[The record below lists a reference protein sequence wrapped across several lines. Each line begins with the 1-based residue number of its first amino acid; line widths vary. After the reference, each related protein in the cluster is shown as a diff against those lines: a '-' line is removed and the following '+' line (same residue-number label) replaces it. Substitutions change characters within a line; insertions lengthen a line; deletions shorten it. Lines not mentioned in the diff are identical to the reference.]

1 MKKLKQFLFIFVPLL
16 LVIAIQFLATYFA
29 MGLSL
34 LIESGWYSVTG
45 SAGFLDIVDDAF
57 SLWSSQRFN
66 TGILLIYNAMSIA
79 VFGLW
84 YYCRYGGNYRPVLRQ
99 TFHPAAIAGIVML
112 MPGTQYLTTYIMSF
126 VASLFPHWMDAYESL
141 LETAGLDDQISI
153 LMVICSVIFA
163 PFCEELVFRGVTMHQ
178 AKKCLPFWAAN
189 LLQALLFGIF
199 HMNMIQGIY
208 AFCLGL
214 VLGYVCNRGGSIY
227 YSILLHMLFNFWGTV
242 LSGLIP
248 FGDTTF
254 SLIFWFLV
262 RHRHDSWRSDRLYLR
277 HPKAAGGRPL
287 IGYASLRY
295 SFRNRINH
303 LHLFSRSD
311 ADAQVVV
318 DAFLG
323 KMTHIDM
330 LPAQRLEQ
338 FCCRHALVR
347 SKDKIAHRIPERKT

>member
-1 MKKLKQFLFIFVPLL
+1 M
-16 LVIAIQFLATYFA
+16 
-29 MGLSL
+29 
-34 LIESGWYSVTG
+34 
-45 SAGFLDIVDDAF
+45 
-57 SLWSSQRFN
+57 
-66 TGILLIYNAMSIA
+66 
-79 VFGLW
+79 
-84 YYCRYGGNYRPVLRQ
+84 
-99 TFHPAAIAGIVML
+99 
-112 MPGTQYLTTYIMSF
+112 
-126 VASLFPHWMDAYESL
+126 
-141 LETAGLDDQISI
+141 AGLDDQISI

-227 YSILLHMLFNFWGTV
+227 YSLLLHMLFNFWGTV

-254 SLIFWFLV
+254 AFIFWFLFGIAMTV
-262 RHRHDSWRSDRLYLR
+262 GGLVALLTSASKDFRRPAA
-277 HPKAAGGRPL
+277 HPLCLFQIFLQEPNKR
-287 IGYASLRY
+287 
-295 SFRNRINH
+295 

-311 ADAQVVV
+311 ADTQVVV
-318 DAFLG
+318 DAFLS
-323 KMTHIDM
+323 KMAHIDM

-347 SKDKIAHRIPERKT
+347 SKDKIAHRIPERKSQRPQFFFRPLSRLDDLFFLVSSK

>member
-66 TGILLIYNAMSIA
+66 TGVLLIYNAMSIA

-227 YSILLHMLFNFWGTV
+227 YSLLLHMLFNFWGTV

-254 SLIFWFLV
+254 SLIFWFLF
-262 RHRHDSWRSDRLYLR
+262 
-277 HPKAAGGRPL
+277 G
-287 IGYASLRY
+287 
-295 SFRNRINH
+295 
-303 LHLFSRSD
+303 
-311 ADAQVVV
+311 
-318 DAFLG
+318 
-323 KMTHIDM
+323 
-330 LPAQRLEQ
+330 
-338 FCCRHALVR
+338 
-347 SKDKIAHRIPERKT
+347 IA

>member
-66 TGILLIYNAMSIA
+66 TGVLLIYNAMSIA

-112 MPGTQYLTTYIMSF
+112 IPGTQYLTTYIMSF

-163 PFCEELVFRGVTMHQ
+163 PFCEELSS
-178 AKKCLPFWAAN
+178 AASP
-189 LLQALLFGIF
+189 
-199 HMNMIQGIY
+199 
-208 AFCLGL
+208 C
-214 VLGYVCNRGGSIY
+214 
-227 YSILLHMLFNFWGTV
+227 
-242 LSGLIP
+242 
-248 FGDTTF
+248 
-254 SLIFWFLV
+254 
-262 RHRHDSWRSDRLYLR
+262 
-277 HPKAAGGRPL
+277 
-287 IGYASLRY
+287 IGKEMS
-295 SFRNRINH
+295 
-303 LHLFSRSD
+303 
-311 ADAQVVV
+311 
-318 DAFLG
+318 AFLG
-323 KMTHIDM
+323 SQSAAGAAFWHLPHEHDRASTHSVWD
-330 LPAQRLEQ
+330 L
-338 FCCRHALVR
+338 F
-347 SKDKIAHRIPERKT
+347 

>member
-66 TGILLIYNAMSIA
+66 TGVLLIYNAMSIA

-153 LMVICSVIFA
+153 LMAICSVIFA

-227 YSILLHMLFNFWGTV
+227 YSLLLHMLFNFWGTV

-254 SLIFWFLV
+254 AFIFWFLFGIAMTV
-262 RHRHDSWRSDRLYLR
+262 
-277 HPKAAGGRPL
+277 GGL
-287 IGYASLRY
+287 
-295 SFRNRINH
+295 
-303 LHLFSRSD
+303 
-311 ADAQVVV
+311 V
-318 DAFLG
+318 AFNFG
-323 KMTHIDM
+323 I
-330 LPAQRLEQ
+330 QRLQ
-338 FCCRHALVR
+338 TAGRASAMPL
-347 SKDKIAHRIPERKT
+347 SDIPSGTE

>member
-66 TGILLIYNAMSIA
+66 TGVLLIYNAMSIA

-153 LMVICSVIFA
+153 LMVCHLRPV
-163 PFCEELVFRGVTMHQ
+163 VRGTG
-178 AKKCLPFWAAN
+178 LPRCHHA
-189 LLQALLFGIF
+189 
-199 HMNMIQGIY
+199 
-208 AFCLGL
+208 
-214 VLGYVCNRGGSIY
+214 
-227 YSILLHMLFNFWGTV
+227 
-242 LSGLIP
+242 SGKEM
-248 FGDTTF
+248 
-254 SLIFWFLV
+254 S
-262 RHRHDSWRSDRLYLR
+262 
-277 HPKAAGGRPL
+277 
-287 IGYASLRY
+287 
-295 SFRNRINH
+295 
-303 LHLFSRSD
+303 
-311 ADAQVVV
+311 
-318 DAFLG
+318 AFLG
-323 KMTHIDM
+323 SQSAAGAAFWH
-330 LPAQRLEQ
+330 LPHEHDPGHLRILSGTCFRLCLQ
-338 FCCRHALVR
+338 PRRQHLLLAPFAHAV
-347 SKDKIAHRIPERKT
+347 

>member
-1 MKKLKQFLFIFVPLL
+1 
-16 LVIAIQFLATYFA
+16 
-29 MGLSL
+29 
-34 LIESGWYSVTG
+34 
-45 SAGFLDIVDDAF
+45 
-57 SLWSSQRFN
+57 
-66 TGILLIYNAMSIA
+66 MSIA

-153 LMVICSVIFA
+153 LMVVCSVIFA

-254 SLIFWFLV
+254 SLIFWFLFGIAMTV
-262 RHRHDSWRSDRLYLR
+262 GGLIVFTSGIRKLQ
-277 HPKAAGGRPL
+277 AAGRSSAMPL
-287 IGYASLRY
+287 
-295 SFRNRINH
+295 
-303 LHLFSRSD
+303 SD
-311 ADAQVVV
+311 
-318 DAFLG
+318 
-323 KMTHIDM
+323 
-330 LPAQRLEQ
+330 
-338 FCCRHALVR
+338 
-347 SKDKIAHRIPERKT
+347 IPSGTE

>member
-1 MKKLKQFLFIFVPLL
+1 
-16 LVIAIQFLATYFA
+16 
-29 MGLSL
+29 
-34 LIESGWYSVTG
+34 
-45 SAGFLDIVDDAF
+45 
-57 SLWSSQRFN
+57 
-66 TGILLIYNAMSIA
+66 
-79 VFGLW
+79 
-84 YYCRYGGNYRPVLRQ
+84 
-99 TFHPAAIAGIVML
+99 

-254 SLIFWFLV
+254 SLIFWFLFGIAMTA
-262 RHRHDSWRSDRLYLR
+262 RRSGRLYLR
-277 HPKAAGGRPL
+277 HPKTSGSRPL
-287 IGYASLRY
+287 IRYASFRY
-295 SFRNRINH
+295 SFRNRINVSISS
-303 LHLFSRSD
+303 L
-311 ADAQVVV
+311 VP
-318 DAFLG
+318 
-323 KMTHIDM
+323 M
-330 LPAQRLEQ
+330 LMR
-338 FCCRHALVR
+338 R
-347 SKDKIAHRIPERKT
+347 

>member
-66 TGILLIYNAMSIA
+66 TGVLLIYNAMSIA

-84 YYCRYGGNYRPVLRQ
+84 YYCSYGGNYRPVLRQ

-141 LETAGLDDQISI
+141 LEMAGLDDQISI

-189 LLQALLFGIF
+189 LLQALL
-199 HMNMIQGIY
+199 
-208 AFCLGL
+208 

-254 SLIFWFLV
+254 SLIFWFLFGIAMTV
-262 RHRHDSWRSDRLYLR
+262 GGLIVFTSGIRKLQ
-277 HPKAAGGRPL
+277 AAGRASAMPL
-287 IGYASLRY
+287 
-295 SFRNRINH
+295 
-303 LHLFSRSD
+303 SD
-311 ADAQVVV
+311 
-318 DAFLG
+318 
-323 KMTHIDM
+323 
-330 LPAQRLEQ
+330 
-338 FCCRHALVR
+338 
-347 SKDKIAHRIPERKT
+347 IPSGTE

>member
-66 TGILLIYNAMSIA
+66 TGVLLIYNAMSIA

-178 AKKCLPFWAAN
+178 AKKCP
-189 LLQALLFGIF
+189 
-199 HMNMIQGIY
+199 
-208 AFCLGL
+208 
-214 VLGYVCNRGGSIY
+214 
-227 YSILLHMLFNFWGTV
+227 
-242 LSGLIP
+242 
-248 FGDTTF
+248 
-254 SLIFWFLV
+254 
-262 RHRHDSWRSDRLYLR
+262 
-277 HPKAAGGRPL
+277 
-287 IGYASLRY
+287 
-295 SFRNRINH
+295 
-303 LHLFSRSD
+303 
-311 ADAQVVV
+311 
-318 DAFLG
+318 AFLG
-323 KMTHIDM
+323 SQSAAGAAFWH
-330 LPAQRLEQ
+330 LPHEHDPGHLRILSGTCFRLCLQ
-338 FCCRHALVR
+338 PWWQHLLLDPFAHAV
-347 SKDKIAHRIPERKT
+347 

>member
-66 TGILLIYNAMSIA
+66 TGVLLIYNAMAIA

-84 YYCRYGGNYRPVLRQ
+84 YYCRYGGNYRPALRQ

-126 VASLFPHWMDAYESL
+126 VAALFPHWMDAYESL

-153 LMVICSVIFA
+153 LMVVCSVIFA

-178 AKKCLPFWAAN
+178 AKKCLPFWA
-189 LLQALLFGIF
+189 
-199 HMNMIQGIY
+199 
-208 AFCLGL
+208 
-214 VLGYVCNRGGSIY
+214 VE
-227 YSILLHMLFNFWGTV
+227 W
-242 LSGLIP
+242 LSSSENVSGRSP
-248 FGDTTF
+248 HRN
-254 SLIFWFLV
+254 SSV
-262 RHRHDSWRSDRLYLR
+262 RNQS
-277 HPKAAGGRPL
+277 
-287 IGYASLRY
+287 
-295 SFRNRINH
+295 
-303 LHLFSRSD
+303 
-311 ADAQVVV
+311 
-318 DAFLG
+318 
-323 KMTHIDM
+323 
-330 LPAQRLEQ
+330 
-338 FCCRHALVR
+338 
-347 SKDKIAHRIPERKT
+347 IPESDYLSVPHPGQTPRWHRPTVPPLPTACPPHLLR

>member
-1 MKKLKQFLFIFVPLL
+1 
-16 LVIAIQFLATYFA
+16 
-29 MGLSL
+29 
-34 LIESGWYSVTG
+34 
-45 SAGFLDIVDDAF
+45 
-57 SLWSSQRFN
+57 
-66 TGILLIYNAMSIA
+66 MSIA

-99 TFHPAAIAGIVML
+99 TFHPAAVAGIVML

-178 AKKCLPFWAAN
+178 AKKCLPFWVAN

-227 YSILLHMLFNFWGTV
+227 YSLLCTCCLTSGEPC
-242 LSGLIP
+242 SGLIP

-254 SLIFWFLV
+254 VFIFWFLFGIAMTV
-262 RHRHDSWRSDRLYLR
+262 GGLVAFNFGIQRLQTVPR
-277 HPKAAGGRPL
+277 IR
-287 IGYASLRY
+287 YASFRY
-295 SFRNRINH
+295 SFRNRINVSISS
-303 LHLFSRSD
+303 L
-311 ADAQVVV
+311 VP
-318 DAFLG
+318 
-323 KMTHIDM
+323 M
-330 LPAQRLEQ
+330 LIR
-338 FCCRHALVR
+338 R
-347 SKDKIAHRIPERKT
+347 

>member
-66 TGILLIYNAMSIA
+66 TGVLLIYNAMSIA

-84 YYCRYGGNYRPVLRQ
+84 YYCRYGGNYRPALRQ

-126 VASLFPHWMDAYESL
+126 VAALFPHWMDAYESL

-153 LMVICSVIFA
+153 LMVVCSVIF
-163 PFCEELVFRGVTMHQ
+163 
-178 AKKCLPFWAAN
+178 AAN

-254 SLIFWFLV
+254 SLIFWFLFGIAMTV
-262 RHRHDSWRSDRLYLR
+262 GGLIVFTSGIRKLQ
-277 HPKAAGGRPL
+277 AAGRSSAMPL
-287 IGYASLRY
+287 
-295 SFRNRINH
+295 
-303 LHLFSRSD
+303 SD
-311 ADAQVVV
+311 
-318 DAFLG
+318 
-323 KMTHIDM
+323 
-330 LPAQRLEQ
+330 
-338 FCCRHALVR
+338 
-347 SKDKIAHRIPERKT
+347 IPSGTE

>member
-45 SAGFLDIVDDAF
+45 SAGFLDIVDNAF

-66 TGILLIYNAMSIA
+66 TGVLLIYNAMSIA

-153 LMVICSVIFA
+153 LLCHLRPV
-163 PFCEELVFRGVTMHQ
+163 LRGTG
-178 AKKCLPFWAAN
+178 LPRCHHA
-189 LLQALLFGIF
+189 
-199 HMNMIQGIY
+199 
-208 AFCLGL
+208 
-214 VLGYVCNRGGSIY
+214 
-227 YSILLHMLFNFWGTV
+227 
-242 LSGLIP
+242 SGKEM
-248 FGDTTF
+248 
-254 SLIFWFLV
+254 S
-262 RHRHDSWRSDRLYLR
+262 
-277 HPKAAGGRPL
+277 
-287 IGYASLRY
+287 
-295 SFRNRINH
+295 
-303 LHLFSRSD
+303 
-311 ADAQVVV
+311 
-318 DAFLG
+318 AFLG
-323 KMTHIDM
+323 SQSAAGAAFWH
-330 LPAQRLEQ
+330 LPHEHDPGHLRILSGTCFRLCLQ
-338 FCCRHALVR
+338 PRWQHLLLAPFAHAV
-347 SKDKIAHRIPERKT
+347 